1 MYIEGFS
8 LFAGRPWGS
17 RLQIA
22 ATSAPC
28 RVTPCI
34 RATVPISSS
43 IAPQNINRANADEF
57 KVWPS
62 Q

>member
-1 MYIEGFS
+1 M
-8 LFAGRPWGS
+8 
-17 RLQIA
+17 QIA

-28 RVTPCI
+28 RVAQCI
-34 RATVPISSS
+34 GTTVPISSS
-43 IAPQNINRANADEF
+43 IAPQNINRANADAF